1 MKKITIVG
9 QENLFHSIG
18 GSAAVFF
25 DLCDFLSNEY
35 KINAICYPSEIHTN
49 VDEIPYLIRMRQ
61 GNEEFCKNVN
71 IINLRASYSDAT
83 FSKAI
88 NQFLKD
94 NTADLIIFFFP
105 NLMEKGKLE
114 YIFDDIPKILMFH
127 FRPDA
132 YRKANRIEK
141 YYKNTISQ
149 VLFPSYYDLLPKFI
163 KAHPVVAIPNY
174 ITAPAE
180 QKSIDYTLERRKIVY
195 LSRVDCMKG
204 LEFLLKSFA
213 LIAKKYPKW
222 QIDIW
227 GQSEPLDYVI
237 KLEKLA
243 KRLGISNQIHF
254 KGLSKT
260 PLKTLLDYD
269 FGVFPS
275 IFEGMSLGLL
285 EMQSVGL
292 ACVGLKGSSGVNEQ
306 IIDSENGFLA
316 EYNHKDFAQKIE
328 LLIQNPAL
336 REELGKNAV
345 LSSKAYD
352 KSKIQQTWSKLIKDI
367 LNGKSPNVSFEY
379 PNKNNKYK
387 LFSLRWE
394 NKKQRFRKTFYKIMN
409 KILPSK
415 Y

>member
-9 QENLFHSIG
+9 QENVFDTIG
-18 GSAAVFF
+18 GSISVFF
-25 DLCDFLSNEY
+25 DLCDFLSSEY
-35 KINAICYPSEIHTN
+35 EINAICYPDEVDVK
-49 VDEIPYLIRMRQ
+49 VDEIPYLIRVRQ
-61 GNEEFCKNVN
+61 NNEKFCKNVH
-71 IINLRASYSDAT
+71 IINLHAKYSNLSFSDAT
-83 FSKAI
+83 

-94 NTADLIIFFFP
+94 NKTDLIIFFFP
-105 NLMEKGKLE
+105 YLMKKTKLE
-114 YIFDDIPKILMFH
+114 KMFENIPKILMFH
-127 FRPDA
+127 SRPDA
-132 YRKANRIEK
+132 YRKIRKIKK

-149 VLFPSYYDLLPKFI
+149 ILFPSYYDFLPGFI

-174 ITAPAE
+174 ITAPAG

-243 KRLGISNQIHF
+243 KRLGILEQIHF

-306 IIDSENGFLA
+306 IIDSKNGFLA